1 MDTTPRLRRSTSDR
15 MVAGVAGGLATM
27 FKIDP
32 VIVRIAFLALGL
44 LNGSGVLL
52 YLLLW
57 LIIPSEQSIVEDP
70 REQVRSNVAEMREA
84 MNSLVNR
91 IRSFFATV

>member
-1 MDTTPRLRRSTSDR
+1 MLG
-15 MVAGVAGGLATM
+15 GVAGGLATL

-32 VIVRIAFLALGL
+32 VIIRIAFLALGL

-57 LIIPSEQSIVEDP
+57 LIIPSEQSIAEDP
-70 REQVRSNVAEMREA
+70 RNQVRENATEMRE
-84 MNSLVNR
+84 SVDGLLNR
-91 IRSFFATV
+91 IRSFLATV